1 MYNTDLKDETF
12 DISNAKQYS
21 LLLQVLPLNFSY
33 AIFDNQRSKFV
44 VLRDISFKNSKT
56 DYLNNL
62 KELFKKDDSLNIEYQ
77 NTKAIIGSQN
87 SIFVPKAL
95 FNKDKIFDILN
106 FNTPIKKTE
115 TVLYDELKNDT
126 FNIYTFDKEILS
138 EIKNTK
144 FKNIELYNQG
154 TVLFSKVI
162 QKKASTKKRLIVDV
176 NSVFFEIIY
185 IENNQLIFRNIFSFT
200 NETDFVFYI
209 ISVIDKFKIDN
220 ENDEL
225 SISGILTTNSKEI
238 ELLRKYIKRIRF
250 KRTKQN
256 YSYVFNDIDINIYT
270 NLLNLQSCE

>member
-21 LLLQVLPLNFSY
+21 LLLQFLPLNFSY

-62 KELFKKDDSLNIEYQ
+62 KEFFEKDDFLNTEYQ
-77 NTKAIIGSQN
+77 NTKAIVGSQN

-95 FNKDKIFDILN
+95 FNKDKISDILN

-115 TVLYDELKNDT
+115 AVLYDELKNET
-126 FNIYTFDKEILS
+126 FNIYSFDKDILS
-138 EIKNTK
+138 EIKYK
-144 FKNIELYNQG
+144 FKNIKLYNQG

-162 QKKASTKKRLIVDV
+162 QKKGSTKKRLVVDV
-176 NSVFFEIIY
+176 NSGFFELIY
-185 IENNQLIFRNIFSFT
+185 LENNQLIFRNIFSFT

-238 ELLRKYIKRIRF
+238 ELLRKYIKKIRF